1 MQKIDRIKKVA
12 IIDFK
17 LGNLFSVVQACK
29 INGLNVVITDDRK
42 EIFAADGLIMP
53 GVGAFGDAMINLMK
67 LDLVSPIKDFI
78 GDGRPF
84 LGICLGFQLL
94 FSTSE
99 EFGDFKG
106 LDIIKG
112 SVRRFENKNNMKIKV
127 PQIGWNTIYANK
139 DWSLTP
145 LFSIPQNEY
154 MYFVHSYYVDPENKN
169 QILTHT
175 NYEGIE
181 YCSSII
187 HKNIF
192 ATQFHPEKSGEKG
205 IEIYKNWSKLL

>member
-1 MQKIDRIKKVA
+1 MQNIERIKKVA

-29 INGLNVVITDDRK
+29 INGLNVIITDDPK

-53 GVGAFGDAMINLMK
+53 GVGAFGDAMINLIK
-67 LDLVSPIKDFI
+67 QDLVSPIKDFI
-78 GDGRPF
+78 GDGKPF

-112 SVRRFENKNNMKIKV
+112 RVRRFENNNNMEIKV

-145 LFSIPQNEY
+145 LSSISQNEY
-154 MYFVHSYYVDPENKN
+154 MYFVHSYYVEPENKN
-169 QILTHT
+169 YILTET

-192 ATQFHPEKSGEKG
+192 ATQFHPEKSGKKG